1 MAEGLQQLLG
11 ASARATERLAKAHE
25 AEVAER
31 LGDKERAL
39 AILDDLALLDETDT
53 LGAEAAM
60 RNLAELVIYAHAWIE
75 ARAKASGG

>member
-11 ASARATERLAKAHE
+11 ASARATERLAKARE

-31 LGDKERAL
+31 LGDKARAL
-39 AILDDLALLDETDT
+39 AILDDLALLDEVDT